1 MRTLRLG
8 TRGSRLALIQS
19 DLVAERLRE
28 QGVEVELVPVVTEGD
43 NRQGETEIG
52 EGIFVTALERDLA
65 DGHIDL
71 AVHSAKDVP
80 LNLEPGLVIAAF
92 PERAD
97 PRDVLVTAGGGASL
111 DLLRRGVSIGTDS
124 PRRAGFARFL
134 NWRSFTGPAACY
146 SYFI

>member
-28 QGVEVELVPVVTEGD
+28 QGGEGELVPVVTEGD

-124 PRRAGFARFL
+124 PRRAGFARSA
-134 NWRSFTGPAACY
+134 RP
-146 SYFI
+146 